1 MGVEVVTVSARGQ
14 IVLPQEMRKT
24 LGIADGGAL
33 AAFATDK
40 VIVLKP
46 VTMPTA
52 EEFSGWLKEAQAWAK
67 KAGYAQDDVAGAV
80 KSIGRKKKK

>member
-14 IVLPQEMRKT
+14 IVLPQEMRKA
-24 LGIADGGAL
+24 LGISDGGAL

-46 VTMPTA
+46 VKMPTA

-67 KAGYAQDDVAGAV
+67 KSGYKEEDVAGAV
-80 KSIGRKKKK
+80 KSVRRKKKK